1 MQLIAEKQRLSVY
14 HYSMM
19 NNRQKQAAKLKL
31 LTVMLCC
38 MFSSLEAQ
46 ENQQVFKRNA
56 FYVELLGQGGLYSV
70 NYDYRVNRHFS
81 LRAGFTYVR
90 LNFFFSDSRVT
101 GFPLMAS
108 YLLGKDRGHFETGMG
123 VMPTWVHTENPD
135 FSFSSE
141 RTSSS
146 ALEFSTCLHIGYRY
160 QPPEG
165 GFVFRAGFTP
175 VYSEGEIY
183 PFGGLSFGYAF

>member
-19 NNRQKQAAKLKL
+19 NNRQKQAAKLRL

-70 NYDYRVNRHFS
+70 NYDYRVNRQIA
-81 LRAGFTYVR
+81 LRAGFTYLR
-90 LNFFFSDSRVT
+90 LDIFFSDSKVT
-101 GFPLMAS
+101 GFPLMVS
-108 YLLGKDRGHFETGMG
+108 YLAGKDKGHFEAG
-123 VMPTWVHTENPD
+123 VGLMPTWVHTETTD
-135 FSFSSE
+135 FIFTNEES
-141 RTSSS
+141 SSS
-146 ALEFSTCLHIGYRY
+146 ALEVSTCINIGYRY